1 MPMSRTVRRPSRRL
15 IALVIALMLAMS
27 SSVPVGGNSGLA
39 REPEEKQV
47 IQVSVPDRAGLE
59 RLIGLGVDLTEHVE
73 VTEDGLLVQ
82 AVLTA
87 SEAAELQ
94 AAGFATGQVLWSE
107 SQSQQVLAERT
118 AELEAER
125 AAAAAD
131 LAELKAEAA
140 TLATDV
146 VKVLRADFYTT
157 FDDMVISVEAR
168 TSAGDDP
175 SVDLE
180 MCWDSGPGTDFTS
193 ANCEDMGRFSDVGHY
208 LYHRDTNS
216 PDVRPSR
223 VRVTSSEG
231 GSAIAEV
238 TDWLPTGPESP
249 RRDPYLTDFIRN
261 YMNPTELYAAYDALA
276 AQFPDLVEVI
286 ELPNQTNGYRRH
298 AQALLGTTQS
308 NAVVVNSTAWGHEG
322 GNDLSV
328 TFADPGAP
336 DSPLAVDVSGTQI
349 VVSLATDAAGAITS
363 TAADVVAALDAH
375 PSGLVD
381 AFTYR
386 GNAGAGT
393 AVPEGPEQLSDM
405 LDAPPDISREPF
417 SVRAYRIGK
426 HRDGSKVGVLAY
438 AQEHAREWVPPLVAL
453 ETANRLLHNYDQDG
467 ATKQLLNNLDIF
479 ILPSVNPDGGHFSF
493 FDENFQRRNM
503 TNHCDDANSDP
514 ARHDEWGVDV
524 NRNYD
529 VGSLFDGYFGASTH
543 CRSDVFAGPAELSEP
558 ESSNVTWL
566 ADTYP
571 NIRFSMNLHSS
582 GNYFMWS
589 PGSYVL
595 DGRVTL
601 PRPTV
606 GEEAF
611 FWASSNRILTEIKKY
626 RNLAVTPARTGPIAD
641 VLYSAAGN
649 SGDRLWYENGIFAWN
664 FEVGFSFQ
672 PSWDEAHAETMEFAN
687 GLMELMRVAFDYGK
701 DSKRPDTSAV
711 FSAADEAG
719 MVDVDFDRTEPV
731 TIFYTLDGS
740 RPTFASPQL
749 VSAGIRELD
758 ETLTVADGTV
768 IHWFSIDA
776 AGNIE
781 NNYNPEGNGQNF
793 NTATA
798 TAG

>member
-1 MPMSRTVRRPSRRL
+1 MPMSRPVRRPLRAI
-15 IALVIALMLAMS
+15 IALVSAMVLALGSL
-27 SSVPVGGNSGLA
+27 PVGGNSGL
-39 REPEEKQV
+39 EFVPGEKHV
-47 IQVSVPDRAGLE
+47 IQVLVGDRAGLE
-59 RLIGLGVDLTEHVE
+59 RLIGMGVDLTEHLEATEGGLVVE
-73 VTEDGLLVQ
+73 

-87 SEAAELQ
+87 DEAQALEAE
-94 AAGFATGQVLWSE
+94 GFTLGQTLWSE
-107 SQSQQVLAERT
+107 SDSDRILAERD
-118 AELEAER
+118 AELEAAREAAETEMAEMQQE
-125 AAAAAD
+125 AAALSTD
-131 LAELKAEAA
+131 L
-140 TLATDV
+140 
-146 VKVLRADFYTT
+146 VKIMRADFYTS

-180 MCWDSGPGTDFTS
+180 MCWDSGPGTDFTP
-193 ANCEDMGRFSDVGHY
+193 ADCEDMSRFSDVGHY
-208 LYHRDTNS
+208 LYHRDTNN

-231 GSAIAEV
+231 GSATADV
-238 TDWLPTGPESP
+238 TDWLPGEPESP
-249 RRDPYLTDFIRN
+249 RQNPYLSDFITD

-286 ELPNQTNGYRRH
+286 ELPYQTNGYRRH
-298 AQALLGTTQS
+298 AQALLGSTQS
-308 NAVVVNSTAWGHEG
+308 NAVVVTSTAWGHEG
-322 GNDLSV
+322 GNDLTVSFV
-328 TFADPGAP
+328 DPGTAS
-336 DSPLAVDVSGTQI
+336 SPLSVSVIGTDI
-349 VVSLATDAAGAITS
+349 VVSLGTDAAGELVS
-363 TAADVVAALDAH
+363 TAAEVVAALDSH
-375 PSGLVD
+375 SSNVVD

-386 GNAGAGT
+386 GNAGAGI
-393 AVPEGPEQLSDM
+393 AQPQAAAELSDF
-405 LDAPPDISREPF
+405 LDAPEGISREPF
-417 SVRAYRIGK
+417 QVKAYRIGA

-453 ETANRLLHNYDQDG
+453 ETANRLLHNYDGDG
-467 ATKQLLNNLDIF
+467 ETKQLLNNLDIF
-479 ILPSVNPDGGHFSF
+479 FLPSVNPDGGHFSF

-503 TNHCDDANSDP
+503 TNHCDDPNSDP

-524 NRNYD
+524 NRNYN
-529 VGSLFDGYFGASTH
+529 VGSMFDGYFGASDH

-566 ADTYP
+566 ADTFT
-571 NIRFSMNLHSS
+571 NIKFSMNLHSS

-649 SGDRLWYENGIFAWN
+649 SGDRLWYQNGIYAWN

-672 PSWDEAHAETMEFAN
+672 PGWEEAHAETMEFSN
-687 GLMELMRVAFDYGK
+687 GLMELMRVAYDFGK
-701 DSKRPDTSAV
+701 DNRRPDTAAV
-711 FSAADEAG
+711 FTAADEPG
-719 MVDVDFDRTEPV
+719 MVEVDFDRSEPV

-740 RPTFASPQL
+740 RPTFASAQL

-781 NNYNPEGNGQNF
+781 DNYNPDGRGRNYNA
-793 NTATA
+793 ATA